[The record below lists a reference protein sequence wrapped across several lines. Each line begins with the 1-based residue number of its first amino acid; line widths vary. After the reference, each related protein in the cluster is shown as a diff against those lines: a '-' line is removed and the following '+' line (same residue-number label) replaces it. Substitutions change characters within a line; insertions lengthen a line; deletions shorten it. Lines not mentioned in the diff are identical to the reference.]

1 MARAHDPAA
10 LQLALVER
18 SAVVRADVLDS
29 VEVAVDVA
37 QQHLDGIDDD
47 ALRRT
52 GCDFVKFRG
61 RLGHAGSF
69 AKAARMTR
77 SASILLALLLAAP
90 ILTTPAGAATR
101 MAYKAA
107 AAKTPA
113 IKPVTLPDGLKYTDV
128 KVGKG
133 PRPRA
138 GQTAIVHYTGTLL
151 DGKKFD
157 SSRDRGQPFE
167 FVLGGRVIPCW
178 NEAVA
183 TMHVGGRRKLVCP
196 PALAYGEHGYPPVIP
211 PNATLNF
218 DVELLGVR

>member
-1 MARAHDPAA
+1 
-10 LQLALVER
+10 
-18 SAVVRADVLDS
+18 
-29 VEVAVDVA
+29 
-37 QQHLDGIDDD
+37 
-47 ALRRT
+47 
-52 GCDFVKFRG
+52 
-61 RLGHAGSF
+61 
-69 AKAARMTR
+69 MTR
-77 SASILLALLLAAP
+77 SVSILLALLLAAP
-90 ILTTPAGAATR
+90 ILTTAAGAATR
-101 MAYKAA
+101 MSYKTA

-113 IKPVTLPDGLKYTDV
+113 AKTVTLPDGLKYTDL

-133 PRPRA
+133 AMPRA
-138 GQTAIVHYTGTLL
+138 GQTAVVHYTGTLL

-183 TMHVGGRRKLVCP
+183 TMRVGGRRKLVCP
-196 PALAYGEHGYPPVIP
+196 PALAYGERGYPPVIP